1 MSTVSRELYHFIFDP
16 HSRLVRL
23 ALGEKKLDFQEI
35 SVRYWEA
42 NEALIKLNPS
52 GMLPVLVELPEAG
65 SGGVSHRV
73 CENRAILEYLDEAY
87 PDIKL
92 WPENVNERAEARR
105 LVGWLERKFDF
116 EVNALLLHEKMEKR
130 LMGLGA
136 PDIAAMR
143 QGREA
148 MKDHLKYFDSL
159 LAVRNWLAGKDMSY
173 ADFALAG
180 QLSVHDYFDEINWSR
195 YTSLKTWY
203 MAIKSRPCFR
213 PILAD
218 KLAGFTPSLH
228 YAELDF

>member
-1 MSTVSRELYHFIFDP
+1 MSAVVRELYHFIFDP

-23 ALGEKKLDFQEI
+23 ALGEKKLEFHEI

-42 NEALIKLNPS
+42 NETFLKLNPS
-52 GMLPVLVELPEAG
+52 GFLPVLVETPQG
-65 SGGVSHRV
+65 DSGGQSHRV
-73 CENRAILEYLDEAY
+73 CETRAILDFLDEQY
-87 PDIKL
+87 PDVKL
-92 WPENVNERAEARR
+92 WPENINERAEARR

-136 PDIAAMR
+136 PNIAAMR

-148 MKDHLKYFDSL
+148 MKDHLKMFDTL
-159 LAVRNWLAGKDMSY
+159 LGHRSWVAGKDMSF

-180 QLSVHDYFDEINWSR
+180 QLSLHDYFDEINWSR

-213 PILAD
+213 PLLAD
-218 KLAGFTPSLH
+218 RLAGFVPSAH